1 MCLWEFKS
9 WCKPVIVGKKVC
21 DNLCERWRGTF
32 LCYCVPVGVGYKV
45 CVSGRLTV
53 GVGQLE
59 MDRRCMTVGE

>member
-1 MCLWEFKS
+1 MTICVKGG
-9 WCKPVIVGKKVC
+9 VGHFYR
-21 DNLCERWRGTF
+21 NS
-32 LCYCVPVGVGYKV
+32 YCVPVGVGYKV